1 MIQPRGSEVCYMAG
15 LYKIEEFRG
24 LKYPVFSI
32 LTRAPSQE
40 IAKLH
45 DRMPV
50 VFPTEAIMDWI
61 RPGGDPAKMVKT
73 ALTDMVFEKANV

>member
-1 MIQPRGSEVCYMAG
+1 MAG

-32 LTRAPSQE
+32 LTRTPSQE
-40 IAKLH
+40 LAKLH

-50 VFPTEAIMDWI
+50 VLPGETIMDWI
-61 RPGGDPAKMVKT
+61 QPDGDPAKMVKA